1 MIRLNV
7 FIRVKEEKR
16 EAVLVAAKELVT
28 ASQKDKGCI
37 AYDVFESATRHD
49 VLMICETW
57 KDAEALSAHEHT
69 PHFMTLVP
77 QIEIRILK
85 YSIRHLFHQRT
96 NAVFFIKH
104 YISNFVFRIS
114 PVSANAICIFSAL
127 RNDIGV

>member
-37 AYDVFESATRHD
+37 AYDVFESAPRHD

-57 KDAEALSAHEHT
+57 KDAESLDAHEKAA
-69 PHFMTLVP
+69 HFITLVP
-77 QIEIRILK
+77 KLQELGK
-85 YSIRHLFHQRT
+85 MKLEKFE
-96 NAVFFIKH
+96 F
-104 YISNFVFRIS
+104 
-114 PVSANAICIFSAL
+114 
-127 RNDIGV
+127 

>member
-16 EAVLVAAKELVT
+16 EAVLVAAKELVA

-77 QIEIRILK
+77 QIEELAEMKIEK
-85 YSIRHLFHQRT
+85 FE
-96 NAVFFIKH
+96 F
-104 YISNFVFRIS
+104 
-114 PVSANAICIFSAL
+114 
-127 RNDIGV
+127 

>member
-57 KDAEALSAHEHT
+57 TDEEALKAHEQSAHFT
-69 PHFMTLVP
+69 TLVP
-77 QIEIRILK
+77 RMQALAAMKIEK
-85 YSIRHLFHQRT
+85 F
-96 NAVFFIKH
+96 
-104 YISNFVFRIS
+104 NF
-114 PVSANAICIFSAL
+114 
-127 RNDIGV
+127 

>member
-49 VLMICETW
+49 VLMICETC
-57 KDAEALSAHEHT
+57 
-69 PHFMTLVP
+69 
-77 QIEIRILK
+77 R
-85 YSIRHLFHQRT
+85 SI
-96 NAVFFIKH
+96 
-104 YISNFVFRIS
+104 
-114 PVSANAICIFSAL
+114 VSS
-127 RNDIGV
+127 